1 MLLESLTLRYWPS
14 LVLGETECQC
24 KYTLSVVGFLY
35 TVVSTCCSFR
45 INFTS
50 RNGSVWSF
58 SISWVNCI
66 KTLNTFN
73 KRIQCTH
80 EFKKD
85 HTLPFLNVKLF
96 WNEQHVDTTVYR
108 KPTTHNIYLHWQSFV
123 PKSWKISTVKSM
135 ILRAYK
141 ICSNDIYRK
150 QELKN
155 ISEIF
160 TTIDGYPQLHIW
172 INQQKWCSK
181 CSIFLNTCTIH
192 TPQVR
197 VFVSAS
203 RIRKSVAPNFSIH
216 VVASDDRAKG
226 CWKISPVLLKV
237 DKSRLQWHPNRQTR
251 SYSPT
256 QQYSNIVLS
265 NRDKPLLTS

>member
-1 MLLESLTLRYWPS
+1 MLL
-14 LVLGETECQC
+14 
-24 KYTLSVVGFLY
+24 VVGFLY
-35 TVVSTCCSFR
+35 TVVSTCCSFQ

-50 RNGSVWSF
+50 RNSSVWSF
-58 SISWVNCI
+58 SNSWVHCI
-66 KTLNTFN
+66 LLLKVFRVFKASL
-73 KRIQCTH
+73 IQFTH
-80 EFKKD
+80 EIEKD

-108 KPTTHNIYLHWQSFV
+108 KPTTSNIYLHWL
-123 PKSWKISTVKSM
+123 TM

-160 TTIDGYPQLHIW
+160 TTINGYPQLHIW